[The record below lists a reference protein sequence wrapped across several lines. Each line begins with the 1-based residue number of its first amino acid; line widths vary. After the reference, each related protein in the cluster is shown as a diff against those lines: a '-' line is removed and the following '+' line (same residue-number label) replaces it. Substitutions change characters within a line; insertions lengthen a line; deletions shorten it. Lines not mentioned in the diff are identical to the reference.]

1 MVDKLVIWLTAT
13 TSESEP
19 LIMEGMTPF
28 DLISFLASI
37 TSLIL
42 AVVAIIAAKSS
53 EREVRENF
61 EKTQKVMREYQERTK
76 EVLAEI
82 DKKSAIIERTV
93 SESQKQLMDTMTNII
108 NETVIP
114 KRVDVGE
121 QMGMQFMQQLMS
133 NPSQGGEMMKNFAEI
148 MKLIE
153 QERR

>member
-1 MVDKLVIWLTAT
+1 
-13 TSESEP
+13 
-19 LIMEGMTPF
+19 MEGMTTF

-42 AVVAIIAAKSS
+42 AIVAILAAKSS
-53 EREVRENF
+53 EREVRANF
-61 EKTQKVMREYQERTK
+61 EKTQQVMREYQDRTK

-82 DKKSAIIERTV
+82 DKKSAVIERTV

-148 MKLIE
+148 MKVIE

>member
-1 MVDKLVIWLTAT
+1 
-13 TSESEP
+13 
-19 LIMEGMTPF
+19 MEGMTAF

-42 AVVAIIAAKSS
+42 AIVAIVAAKSS
-53 EREVRENF
+53 EREVRANF
-61 EKTQKVMREYQERTK
+61 EKTQQVMREYQERTK

-114 KRVDVGE
+114 KRVDPSE

-133 NPSQGGEMMKNFAEI
+133 NPSQSGEMMKSMGEMMRF
-148 MKLIE
+148 IE
-153 QERR
+153 QQDRR

>member
-1 MVDKLVIWLTAT
+1 
-13 TSESEP
+13 
-19 LIMEGMTPF
+19 MEN
-28 DLISFLASI
+28 LSIVEVISFIASI

-42 AVVAIIAAKSS
+42 AIVAINAAKSS

-61 EKTQKVMREYQERTK
+61 EKTQKVMEEYQERTK

-114 KRVDVGE
+114 KKKDMGE
-121 QMGMQFMQQLMS
+121 ELGIQLVTQMMNNPGKS
-133 NPSQGGEMMKNFAEI
+133 NDMMKTMESF
-148 MKLIE
+148 MKMADKN
-153 QERR
+153 